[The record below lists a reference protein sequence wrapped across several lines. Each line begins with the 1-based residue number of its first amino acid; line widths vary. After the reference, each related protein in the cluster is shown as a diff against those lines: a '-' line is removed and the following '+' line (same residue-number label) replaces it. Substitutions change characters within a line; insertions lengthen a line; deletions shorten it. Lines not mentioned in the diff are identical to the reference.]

1 MYVAELKGK
10 IPSNLEKMEDLL
22 TSNVFSFFKYSK
34 REIFLKIL
42 LEKLQIKVSNHA
54 LDKAEFIFWPSYE
67 DKTEPD
73 LVIIVGDYYLLF
85 ESKYF
90 SDFAKETPK
99 TEKQLIREAVG
110 GLKESKLL
118 NKNFIYIAITADYNK
133 KPEKFREIEDL
144 GINIKWINWQSISE
158 ILLNLIEK
166 EGNNLPDYLFA
177 LDLYN
182 LLDKKKLRSFRS
194 FNNLNFN
201 IVEKKPENLFF
212 SFETALFRGDF
223 IGFEKSFLDFPAIVK
238 PPKTIFFNRI
248 FFGNISYKN
257 KEFKDNIFYKSEVR
271 QWIRI

>member
-1 MYVAELKGK
+1 MYIAELKGK

-42 LEKLQIKVSNHA
+42 LDKLQVKVTRNE
-54 LDKAEFIFWPSYE
+54 LNNAEFIFWPSYE
-67 DKTEPD
+67 DNTEPD

-99 TEKQLIREAVG
+99 TQKQIIREANG
-110 GLKESKLL
+110 GLNESKLL

-133 KPEKFREIEDL
+133 KPEKFKEIEKPD
-144 GINIKWINWQSISE
+144 INFKWINWQSISE

-166 EGNNLPDYLFA
+166 EGNKLPDYLFA
-177 LDLYN
+177 IDLYN

-194 FNNLNFN
+194 FHELNFN
-201 IVEKKPENLFF
+201 PIEKKKGNLFF
-212 SFETALFRGDF
+212 SPETALFRGVF
-223 IGFEKSFLDFPAIVK
+223 IGFNKSFLDFLAIAK

-248 FFGNISYKN
+248 FFDNLNYKN
-257 KEFKDNIFYKSEVR
+257 KEFKDNIFYKSEVS
-271 QWIRI
+271 